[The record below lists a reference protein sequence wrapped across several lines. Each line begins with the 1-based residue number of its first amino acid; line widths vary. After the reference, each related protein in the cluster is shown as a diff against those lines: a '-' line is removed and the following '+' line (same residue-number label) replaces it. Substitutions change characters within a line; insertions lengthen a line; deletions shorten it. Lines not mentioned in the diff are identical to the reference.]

1 MIKSEEKKLKTK
13 NQRLKTILIAPL
25 NWGIGHATR
34 CIPIINALIKQ
45 GFTPILASDGNALLL
60 LQKEFPNLKTYE
72 LPSYGIQYAK
82 NPSFF
87 KLKLLFQIPKI
98 LKKIKEERIVVAN
111 IIKKENIK
119 GIISDN
125 RFGVWSNKI
134 PSVYIT
140 HQIIVLSG
148 LTTFFTTKIHQRI
161 INKYNICWIP
171 DVKENPRLSGKLSNT
186 LNLKTKHHY
195 LGILSR
201 FSNKLN
207 SNTKLNKSKYD
218 ILILLSGQEPQRTL
232 LENKLLS
239 EFKSSTKKIV
249 FVRGI
254 ISEKEEIQNIKH
266 ITFINYLLQNE
277 LEKAINQSDLVI
289 SRSGY
294 STIMDLAT
302 LQKKAFFIPTPGQTE
317 QEYLA
322 THLNKLQIAPFC
334 KQHEFTL
341 SKLTALKNYTGFD
354 TKFKNSTDFPFEIF
368 TTAVK

>member
-1 MIKSEEKKLKTK
+1 MRKAKDCSLKTK
-13 NQRLKTILIAPL
+13 DQRPKTILIAPL

-34 CIPIINALIKQ
+34 CIPIINELIKQ
-45 GFTPILASDGNALLL
+45 GFTPILASDGNSLSL
-60 LQKEFPNLKTYE
+60 LQKEFPDLKTYN

-82 NPSFF
+82 NASFF

-98 LKKIKEERIVVAN
+98 LKKIKEERIVVKN

-119 GIISDN
+119 GLISDN
-125 RFGVWSNKI
+125 RFGVWSDKI

-140 HQIIVLSG
+140 HQIKVLSG
-148 LTTFFTTKIHQRI
+148 FTTFFTTKIHQRI
-161 INKYNICWIP
+161 INKYNVCWIP
-171 DVKENPRLSGKLSNT
+171 DVKETSRLSGKLSNA
-186 LNLKTKHHY
+186 LHLKTKYLY
-195 LGILSR
+195 LGVLSR

-207 SNTKLNKSKYD
+207 SNTKINKSKYD
-218 ILILLSGQEPQRTL
+218 ILVLLSGQEPQRTL
-232 LENKLLS
+232 LENKLIS

-254 ISEKEEIQNIKH
+254 ISEKGKITNTKH
-266 ITFINYLLQNE
+266 ITFINYLLQND
-277 LEKAINQSDLVI
+277 LEKAINKSALII

-322 THLNKLQIAPFC
+322 THLNELQIAPFC
-334 KQHEFTL
+334 KQNDFTL
-341 SKLTALKNYTGFD
+341 SKLTVLENYRGFGE
-354 TKFKNSTDFPFEIF
+354 KFKKTSNFSFEIF
-368 TTAVK
+368 D